1 MMYKEINSSRLLY
14 KIDSYSGGIAVSPV
28 MPSTY
33 SGGDKD
39 FKAAFLKN
47 AQKADAKKD
56 AKDEEVLL
64 ENVEYENS
72 KIEDEFVRDEAAAFG
87 AEKAVEFDKFQS
99 EKSDK
104 LESAKHAGGAQASA
118 FVIDSSE
125 QAVVTSYGSTSS
137 GDAYEPDPVPD
148 PNSSTPPSS
157 DLKSKLANIDYVN
170 TNLGVLI
177 LLFLANEVYPEQ
189 YKALNAQNLIN
200 LSLLQVQ
207 SEWLTLTAVTVSNK
221 CKDIMDKSNQAALDS
236 LIGACVSMGVSLGG
250 ALMQSWSHWKT
261 FNANKDNGL
270 AQESALAH
278 QLKTSMDSH
287 DILREKMPE
296 SLKNIK
302 TLRSEL
308 AADNNVL
315 ADEIDAQ
322 KETFAKLNNRTK
334 RAGDNQA
341 VAKVNNSNAV
351 EQEVV
356 YVKELG
362 DIREESATGTA
373 PLDFMSKEGV
383 NTAILDDQVLAKD
396 REDYANLPK
405 MNAVEFKE
413 CLKKLDGTGIN
424 SQKFAKSK
432 KFVSDYMKD
441 GSGNPVLISKEVAEG
456 GKTSTLMLN
465 ADEDNNCYLIITQK
479 TSDQSPPTTILR
491 ELGKSE
497 QLGGWIRARQN
508 NKSFM
513 LDLKVNNPSVKTS
526 YYSKE
531 NAQLITTGRD
541 NARGLVDTANKN
553 KQDYDAK
560 NSSIQQWRNNADGLF
575 KKADQYVAEVEAAK
589 RSTAQIPAPN
599 TGKLD
604 LDEYI
609 DGRPAQD
616 SDLIDLVDDQNMQ
629 VELGTLGSQNTQNTQ
644 NQGPAGE
651 FWTQGYQERNVASNR
666 NLIKDKCI
674 KLTKPTDLEPTD
686 LEPNDE
692 IGFEHIAVDPNTNSA
707 KLEFAEIDERPG
719 TELDDQLTRA
729 KYAEK
734 LERMK
739 APTISKGELDKFT
752 EKLYRAERLRPE
764 MENYKTTMLD
774 QLRIPQDGAAT
785 GTMYSKIT
793 NSKNA
798 ARHPAEQW
806 GVLGGALVGAAS
818 GINGIASYFSQT
830 TQAEAENERTILNST
845 TQIYGSEEQ
854 IAVQLMHT
862 ISGYVSTA
870 WQNLVQTVGELMQSA
885 VQDSQ
890 FMH

>member
-1 MMYKEINSSRLLY
+1 MYKEINISRLLY

-207 SEWLTLTAVTVSNK
+207 SEWLTLTAVTVSDK
-221 CKDIMDKSNQAALDS
+221 CKDIMDKSNDAALYT
-236 LIGACVSMGVSLGG
+236 LIGAGLSMGASLGG
-250 ALMQSWSHWKT
+250 ALMQSISHWKT

-278 QLKTSMDSH
+278 QLKTSMDSY
-287 DILREKMPE
+287 DINRAKLPKP
-296 SLKNIK
+296 LKNIE
-302 TLRSEL
+302 TLKSEV
-308 AADNNVL
+308 AANNNAL

-322 KETFAKLNNRTK
+322 AGTFAKLTDKTK
-334 RAGDNQA
+334 KAGNNQA
-341 VAKVNNSNAV
+341 VAEINNSNAV
-351 EQEVV
+351 EQEMA
-356 YVKELG
+356 YVKKLG
-362 DIREESATGTA
+362 DAREEAKSTN
-373 PLDFMSKEGV
+373 PSVDFMSKEGV
-383 NTAILDDQVLAKD
+383 DTATWDDQALAKD
-396 REDYANLPK
+396 MEDYANLPQ
-405 MNAVEFKE
+405 MDRIEFEE
-413 CLKKLDGTGIN
+413 CLKKLDGAGIN
-424 SQKFAKSK
+424 STKFDKNK

-441 GSGNPVLISKEVAEG
+441 DSGNPVLISKEVIEEDI
-456 GKTSTLMLN
+456 TSTLMLN
-465 ADEDNNCYLIITQK
+465 ADEDNNCYLIITKK
-479 TSDQSPPTTILR
+479 TSDQSPPTTTLR

-508 NKSFM
+508 NKTFM
-513 LDLKVNNPSVKTS
+513 LDLKVNNPGVKTS

-541 NARGLVDTANKN
+541 NARGVVDTANKN

-599 TGKLD
+599 TGKPD

-629 VELGTLGSQNTQNTQ
+629 VELGPLGSQN
-644 NQGPAGE
+644 QGSAGE
-651 FWTQGYQERNVASNR
+651 FWTQGYQEGDVESNR

-674 KLTKPTDLEPTD
+674 KLTKPTDLEPD
-686 LEPNDE
+686 AE
-692 IGFEHIAVDPNTNSA
+692 IGVEHIAVDANTNSA
-707 KLEFAEIDERPG
+707 KLEFAKIDEQPG

-739 APTISKGELDKFT
+739 APTISKGELDEFT

-806 GVLGGALVGAAS
+806 GVWGGALVGGAS
-818 GINGIASYFSQT
+818 GINGIFSYFSQT
-830 TQAEAENERTILNST
+830 TQAKAENERTILNST

-870 WQNLVQTVGELMQSA
+870 WQNLVQTVGGLMQSA